1 MWLNEGASRGQDR
14 TALEPGNQMLLRQW
28 EAFRAGRTAPRRG
41 DLDLRQMRRLLPG
54 VFIAEK
60 DDFDGYIWRLAGTGI
75 CHLFRREMTGRDFL
89 DGWMSFERG
98 VITRFLTGVTEDH
111 RQVSFR
117 LRLQTDRGQ
126 TLHVEMLALPL
137 TAADGVATHVLGG
150 FSPLEDSQIK
160 IYGAIIAM
168 ELASARFLSG
178 LELMRDPARAIEAR
192 RQFRM
197 IEGGLSP
204 R

>member
-1 MWLNEGASRGQDR
+1 MWLTEGAYRGQDK
-14 TALEPGNQMLLRQW
+14 TALEPGNRKLLEHW
-28 EAFRAGRTAPRRG
+28 DHFRAGRPAPARG
-41 DLDLRQMRRLLPG
+41 ALDLRQMRRLLPG

-60 DDFDGYIWRLAGTGI
+60 DNYDGYIWRLAGTGI

-98 VITRFLTGVTEDH
+98 VITRFLTGVADDC

-117 LRLQTDRGQ
+117 LRLHTDRGQ
-126 TLHVEMLALPL
+126 TIHVEMLALPL
-137 TAADGVATHVLGG
+137 LAADGVSVHVLGG

-160 IYGAIIAM
+160 IYGAITDM
-168 ELASARFLSG
+168 ELLSARFLSG
-178 LELMRDPARAIEAR
+178 FELGRDAGSAIEAR

-197 IEGGLSP
+197 IEGGLSL

>member
-1 MWLNEGASRGQDR
+1 MWLNEGYSRGQDGSE
-14 TALEPGNQMLLRQW
+14 LEPGNRMLLEHW
-28 EAFRAGRTAPRRG
+28 EAFRDGRTAPRRG

-60 DDFDGYIWRLAGTGI
+60 DHYDGYIWRLAGTGI

-89 DGWMSFERG
+89 EGWMSFERG
-98 VITRFLTGVTEDH
+98 VITRFLTGVAEDH

-117 LRLQTDRGQ
+117 LQLHTDRGQ
-126 TLHVEMLALPL
+126 KIDVEMLALPL
-137 TAADGVATHVLGG
+137 IGACGTTQVLGG
-150 FSPLEDSQIK
+150 FSPLEDSQLK
-160 IYGAIIAM
+160 IYGGISDM

-178 LELMRDPARAIEAR
+178 QEAARDPSRAIDAR
-192 RQFRM
+192 RQFRL
-197 IEGGLSP
+197 IAGGLSL